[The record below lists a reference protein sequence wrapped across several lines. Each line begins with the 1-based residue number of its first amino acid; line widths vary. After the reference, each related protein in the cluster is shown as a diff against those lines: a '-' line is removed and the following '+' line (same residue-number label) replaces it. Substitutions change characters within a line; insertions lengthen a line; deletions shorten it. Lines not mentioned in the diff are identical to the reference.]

1 MQGKIT
7 QVMGPVVDV
16 EFESYLP
23 MINEAIDV
31 IFDVEGREN
40 RLVLEVA
47 AHLGDNRVRTIAM
60 DMTEG
65 LTRGQE
71 VKARGKMIE
80 VPVGEAVLGRIF
92 NVTGDVIDGGEL
104 PILNG
109 RFTEKHQALKTKAQE
124 QKCLKQVS
132 KLLIY
137 LLLTLKVEKLDYLVV
152 LELARPLLLWSLSI
166 MLLTN
171 IVAILC
177 LRVLASEQEKE
188 TTFIT
193 K

>member
-16 EFESYLP
+16 EFSSYLP

-31 IFDVEGREN
+31 TFQIEGQEH

-71 VKARGKMIE
+71 VKARGKRI
-80 VPVGEAVLGRIF
+80 VLGLF
-92 NVTGDVIDGGEL
+92 SAD
-104 PILNG
+104 
-109 RFTEKHQALKTKAQE
+109 
-124 QKCLKQVS
+124 
-132 KLLIY
+132 
-137 LLLTLKVEKLDYLVV
+137 
-152 LELARPLLLWSLSI
+152 
-166 MLLTN
+166 
-171 IVAILC
+171 AIIW
-177 LRVLASEQEKE
+177 LASRCR
-188 TTFIT
+188 FFVVGG
-193 K
+193 